1 MISSRTKEA
10 SLPGLIRRFRRA
22 VAGCRAPGAGALRA
36 VRDLP
41 VCLNRAMMSL
51 RLYCFL
57 SKDYPMSDTFAQ
69 LVVDCEFL
77 LFWKYCQTDEFRS
90 QTSAWSVLTPSLDDS
105 DEKSSFLFSSMCD
118 NISSRIA
125 RLALFAG
132 MWSVNIWSG

>member
-41 VCLNRAMMSL
+41 VCLNRAMVSL

-77 LFWKYCQTDEFRS
+77 LFLE
-90 QTSAWSVLTPSLDDS
+90 VLS
-105 DEKSSFLFSSMCD
+105 
-118 NISSRIA
+118 N
-125 RLALFAG
+125 
-132 MWSVNIWSG
+132 